1 MSIGNTVS
9 TTSSGTSNT
18 TSTTTATI
26 NLYTH
31 PQMLDV
37 IINQTTI
44 EIVYKR
50 QLMISNG
57 FGMPQPEVYKVVYS
71 RLDGS
76 EKTIFGSYV
85 PASNESY
92 YF

>member
-1 MSIGNTVS
+1 MSIGNTV
-9 TTSSGTSNT
+9 TTSSGTSNNT
-18 TSTTTATI
+18 FSTTTA

-85 PASNESY
+85 PACNESY